1 MSTNVT
7 IAQEYLPTN
16 QDKEVVHKKDQKSSL
31 FFCLICREIEE
42 EKLETSVGKIWAL
55 RINSIFVCIIRDLCR
70 VYYYFVCIIGIIIL
84 CFSRQLSTITNCN
97 IFALAIVV
105 VIASLYGSITSWI
118 YNPWLQLPISY

>member
-55 RINSIFVCIIRDLCR
+55 RINSIFVCII
-70 VYYYFVCIIGIIIL
+70 GIIIL

-118 YNPWLQLPISY
+118 YNPWLQVTVSY